1 MAGSDRLRSRI
12 RIVGFDH
19 GFRPPAPRS
28 RRRGD
33 GRVRV
38 LSSGG
43 AVGQC
48 GGFTRVGARVRFSLR
63 TSLDIAFG
71 ARGGARAGRL
81 RAQRFQQIVDP
92 RRRIEYESRPR
103 VARHHAG
110 AKALGANQVA
120 IGVRD
125 VRVLRGEPRISLQ
138 LPDGA
143 FPLARHAEQS
153 KQRPTARRIDGPGA
167 HRGLRSR
174 EPRVERRI
182 VRPGRRARA
191 GRRREGGRRHAP
203 CSEVATGA
211 GSGLSIASV

>member
-1 MAGSDRLRSRI
+1 MPGGHDFADRPESRI
-12 RIVGFDH
+12 AVGDPVERRI
-19 GFRPPAPRS
+19 RPAPRDE
-28 RRRGD
+28 RRAIERA
-33 GRVRV
+33 RTR
-38 LSSGG
+38 
-43 AVGQC
+43 AVG
-48 GGFTRVGARVRFSLR
+48 FV
-63 TSLDIAFG
+63 
-71 ARGGARAGRL
+71 ARAGRL
-81 RAQRFQQIVDP
+81 RAQRFPQIVDP

-103 VARHHAG
+103 LARHHAG

-143 FPLARHAEQS
+143 FPLARHAEQL

-191 GRRREGGRRHAP
+191 GRRREGRRRHAP